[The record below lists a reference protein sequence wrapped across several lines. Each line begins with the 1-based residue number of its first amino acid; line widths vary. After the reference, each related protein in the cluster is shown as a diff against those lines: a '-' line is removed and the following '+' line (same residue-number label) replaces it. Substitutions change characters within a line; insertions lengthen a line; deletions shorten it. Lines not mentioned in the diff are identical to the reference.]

1 MADNIQEAI
10 LTAVDYLVS
19 NRIDKIDRDKTIVA
33 TIVSCSNALTQ
44 EYKVSYNNGFLTA
57 YAQEDASYNP
67 NQEVYVLVP
76 SGDFSK
82 KKMIIGVAS
91 QLAGDDNVTFV
102 SSLMNDYNMIGR
114 NVISDPNNI
123 TPASLHS
130 YLKEEYILLY
140 DRDAEDDS
148 NFLRIDEDE
157 FNNYIKSAEALL
169 VEASFQ
175 TRLPRAHRVNKQGVY
190 GLQFVLAFSNKDQPD
205 QINYYSYVLD
215 TNSMTGNPL
224 LYNTYTEQYAI
235 FPIDTENF
243 LYVDSILFYEE
254 DFVEE
259 SDTIQADLWG
269 PDIFVKDLE
278 IYCLREISATN
289 GDYVLRIG
297 TPEGATFQT
306 INSNEILPV
315 VAKTTYK
322 VNTDIS
328 DSTTFYWFAKDDRV
342 DSSSE
347 HYQMYGGSGWR
358 YLRDKGNN
366 YQIELSGSENRAY
379 ENVYLLTAVYKESVV
394 LKEEFTMYNEAS
406 EREITI
412 TSDLGLKFA
421 FDRGKPVLTCLVNGK
436 SQDFEEGKED
446 EWFSFSWSKLDEYGN
461 VTPINK
467 TYEQLQEEYDEGFAN
482 QIGYSALAAIK
493 NQMLAME
500 GVEFDRNVLKY
511 PIKQIDAR
519 AIFSCS
525 VYMRER
531 ADAEDYFIGSATITL
546 QNETS
551 AQPSDYYILI
561 ENGDQVFQYSESG
574 VSPASDRYTDP
585 LEVLPLEC
593 HFYDPAG
600 LEVNNVTYSVQW
612 KVPLTDSLLVV
623 PAEGMVINPATD
635 LLEIYTERIFPTAIK
650 DSYDYQALNNQ
661 ITCIVTYNGQ
671 EWSYETDFLFTK
683 VGENGTNGT
692 DVVCKISPVNPPD
705 DSLLAI
711 NLVNGADPVW
721 NTGAGIGTDALEF
734 EAYNRS
740 ELLNLTSVS
749 WTMSGG
755 NAHARNMSVEAGS
768 TYDQAIISWGNLD
781 GDNLNQI
788 VRGYTSFEGQAYYAF
803 YPVPV
808 INYHSATGYGI
819 KLDKTKTLK
828 SITYN
833 ADGRNPLYNKNQGI
847 FFTITSNSPKYA
859 VYEAIGGAEDN
870 SNTAALNV
878 HLEKDTR
885 DIAKSVGSYPGTD
898 GVYCCYITPDDVYDG
913 AYCNNMIKVSL
924 YTSDVTAS
932 TGGNPEAEIY
942 IPIYMSLNTFGLA
955 SLNAWDG
962 NHVEINEDE
971 NYILAPQI
979 GAGIKDDN
987 NRFTGVV
994 MGKAQTYDQ
1003 KDVSVG
1009 LLGYSEGKQS
1019 IWLDSQTGKA
1029 VFGLPED
1036 QASANNQYT
1045 EGRIELVPGGESK
1058 IGMWRIGSRALYN
1071 MTVPDEEEDVYIGVE
1086 PDRAYRDYRVKGA
1099 QMSVPPT
1106 AQGLILNANPAY
1118 ISVKGKPLTSENSQI
1133 DWDGANTV
1141 IKEGDSLEIELD
1153 PSKDSAFSIYRHT
1166 TYEGS
1171 VNTGDWRRYPVVG
1184 INSNG
1189 QFYTNAVENGE
1200 SQMGIGYIGAFGK
1213 SAADQ
1218 AFVGGQFAYDSNNI
1232 FKFFIDYSTASSSSG
1247 QVYISAGTTTRNE
1260 YQRPIS
1266 IHGSTIALYGEDTTS
1281 TAKITDHKITIDN
1294 RLIYMGHPDN
1304 YIQIPS
1310 TSGRSNGFKVA
1321 TDAIVTID
1329 FNGSSSTIN
1338 NKNTL
1343 TLNSKRLVETLN
1355 AGTDTAIALQQ
1366 TIKGSI
1372 STTGFYNLTM
1382 QSNDAYGTSFRIGA
1396 GTSRQARMG
1405 GSNSYVETNQT
1416 TMSNLVSRNG
1426 WNIQDTNGGI
1436 YINSTGPEINMSANG
1451 VEIVMTSGTS
1461 GDFHIRS
1468 THGQVYST
1476 SNMGNNRQG
1485 VVITPA
1491 LSSGQGF
1498 FTGNLECGGNIEC
1511 SGTIRADVNV
1521 GCTDLWCKG
1530 VFANTLQ
1537 LGGKMIDEA
1546 WLNSVQNAH
1555 DQYWNHKHTF
1565 SVTGTAA
1572 AQSVSYSGTAVVPNG
1587 TRVGTYTLASGNSGV
1602 IYAGSNASGD
1612 ISIVFGDSGISVP
1625 YSGTVTAAAQTVTLS
1640 GTSSGPTT
1648 TATNS
1653 SGPIQ

>member
-19 NRIDKIDRDKTIVA
+19 NRIEKIDRDKTIVA
-33 TIVSCSNALTQ
+33 TIVSCNNALTQ

-67 NQEVYVLVP
+67 NQQVYVLVP

-82 KKMIIGVAS
+82 KKMIIGAAS
-91 QLAGDDNVTFV
+91 QLSTDDNVTFV
-102 SSLMNDYNMIGR
+102 SSLLNDYNMIGQ
-114 NVISDPNNI
+114 NVISDPNDI
-123 TPASLHS
+123 TPAGLHS

-148 NFLRIDEDE
+148 NFLRIDGDE

-169 VEASFQ
+169 IEASFQ
-175 TRLPRAHRVNKQGVY
+175 TRLPRAHRVNKQGTY
-190 GLQFVLAFSNKDQPD
+190 GLEFVLAFSNKDQPD

-224 LYNTYTEQYAI
+224 LYNTYTDQYAI
-235 FPIDTENF
+235 FPIDTKNF
-243 LYVDSILFYEE
+243 LYVDSILFYEQ
-254 DFVEE
+254 DFVNE
-259 SDTIQADLWG
+259 SNTIQADLWG
-269 PDIFVKDLE
+269 PDIFVKELE
-278 IYCLREISATN
+278 IYGLREISATN
-289 GDYVLRIG
+289 GDYVLRIS
-297 TPEGATFQT
+297 TPEGATFHT
-306 INSNEILPV
+306 INSTEVLPV
-315 VAKTTYK
+315 VASVKHK
-322 VNTDIS
+322 VNSDIS

-347 HYQMYGGSGWR
+347 DYQMYGGSGWR

-366 YQIELSGSENRAY
+366 YSIELNGSENRAY
-379 ENVYLLTAVYKESVV
+379 ENTYLLTAVYKESVV

-421 FDRGKPVLTCLVNGK
+421 FDRGKPVLTCLINGN
-436 SQDFEEGKED
+436 SSNFEEGKED
-446 EWFSFSWSKLDEYGN
+446 EWFTFCWSKLDEYGN
-461 VTPINK
+461 VTPFSK
-467 TYEQLQEEYDEGFAN
+467 TYEELEQEYEEGYAN

-546 QNETS
+546 QNEST
-551 AQPSDYYILI
+551 AQPADYYILV

-585 LEVLPLEC
+585 LEILPLEC

-600 LEVNNVTYSVQW
+600 LEVNNVTYSVKW

-623 PAEGMVINPATD
+623 PAEGMTINPATD
-635 LLEIYTERIFPTAIK
+635 LIEIYTEKVFPLAIK

-661 ITCIVTYNGQ
+661 ITCIVTYNDQ
-671 EWSYETDFLFTK
+671 EWTKDTDFLFTK

-692 DVVCKISPVNPPD
+692 DVVCKISPVAESP
-705 DSLLAI
+705 SGGLLAI
-711 NLVNGADPVW
+711 ELIDGAEPSWNNGR
-721 NTGAGIGTDALEF
+721 GIGTDALEF

-740 ELLNLTSVS
+740 ELLNLTAVQ

-755 NAHARNMSVEAGS
+755 NAHCRNMSVESGS
-768 TYDQAIISWGNLD
+768 TYDQAIVSWGNLD

-788 VRGYTSFEGQAYYAF
+788 VRGYTTFEGQAYYAF

-808 INYHSATGYGI
+808 IDYSAATTYSV
-819 KLDKTKTLK
+819 KLDKVKTLK

-847 FFTITSNSPKYA
+847 FFTIDSNIDKYA
-859 VYEAIGGAEDN
+859 IYEAIGGANDD
-870 SNTAALNV
+870 SSTAALNV

-885 DIAKSVGSYPGTD
+885 DIAKSVGAYPD
-898 GVYCCYITPDDVYDG
+898 ANGVYSCYITPDDVYDG
-913 AYCNNMIKVSL
+913 AWCNNIIKVSL
-924 YTSDVTAS
+924 YTTDSVAQG
-932 TGGNPEAEIY
+932 GGNPEVVIY
-942 IPIYMSLNTFGLA
+942 VPIYMSLNTFGLA

-979 GAGIKDDN
+979 GAGEKDKN

-1003 KDVSVG
+1003 KDASIG

-1019 IWLDSQTGKA
+1019 IWLDAKTGKA

-1036 QASANNQYT
+1036 QASANNEYT

-1071 MTVPDEEEDVYIGVE
+1071 MTIPDEEEDVYIGVE
-1086 PDRAYRDYRVKGA
+1086 PDRPYSDYRVKGA
-1099 QMSVPPT
+1099 QMSVPPK

-1118 ISVKGKPLTSENSQI
+1118 ISVKGKPLRSDNSQI

-1141 IKEGDSLEIELD
+1141 VKEGDSLEIELD

-1166 TYEGS
+1166 TYEGQTD
-1171 VNTGDWRRYPVVG
+1171 TGEWRRYPVVG
-1184 INSNG
+1184 INSSG

-1200 SQMGIGYIGAFGK
+1200 SQMGIGYIGAFGMA
-1213 SAADQ
+1213 AADQ
-1218 AFVGGQFAYDSNNI
+1218 AYVGGQFAYDGNNI
-1232 FKFFIDYSTASSSSG
+1232 FKFFIDEATASSSSG

-1281 TAKITDHKITIDN
+1281 TSKTTDHKITIDN
-1294 RLIYMGHPDN
+1294 DLIYLGHPDN

-1310 TSGRSNGFKVA
+1310 KAGRSNGFKIA
-1321 TDAIVTID
+1321 TGAVVTMD
-1329 FNGSSSTIN
+1329 FNGSSTTIN
-1338 NKNTL
+1338 NENTF
-1343 TLNSKRLVETLN
+1343 TLNSKRLVETIN
-1355 AGTDTAIALQQ
+1355 TGSDSAAAITQTVRGT
-1366 TIKGSI
+1366 I
-1372 STTGFYNLTM
+1372 STTGFRSLTM
-1382 QSNDAYGTSFRIGA
+1382 TSNDTYGMGLRIQPSQAYL
-1396 GTSRQARMG
+1396 G
-1405 GSNSYVETNQT
+1405 GSNSSLTINQT
-1416 TMSNLVSRNG
+1416 TACVLTSNNG
-1426 WNIQDTNGGI
+1426 INLIDRNGGI
-1436 YINSTGPEINMSANG
+1436 NLNSTGPEINLSTNG
-1451 VEIVMTSGTS
+1451 ATLSLVSGTS
-1461 GDFHIRS
+1461 GDFYLRS
-1468 THGQVYST
+1468 THGQVFT
-1476 SNMGNNRQG
+1476 DSNG
-1485 VVITPA
+1485 VQITPKLA
-1491 LSSGQGF
+1491 VGSGGMSVI
-1498 FTGNLECGGNIEC
+1498 GDLNCE
-1511 SGTIRADVNV
+1511 GTIRATANM
-1521 GCTDLWCKG
+1521 GCTDLWCSG
-1530 VFANTLQ
+1530 IYGNTLQ
-1537 LGGKMIDEA
+1537 LGGKMIDGA
-1546 WLNSVQNAH
+1546 WLNAIQSFYDKVNGGFDALKNA
-1555 DQYWNHKHTF
+1555 YNRHTHSF

-1572 AQSVSYSGTAVVPNG
+1572 AQTVTGTGTVPAGTVVAAAYYSQDDTGSGGFANVGSGGSVS
-1587 TRVGTYTLASGNSGV
+1587 
-1602 IYAGSNASGD
+1602 GSFSSVRGL
-1612 ISIVFGDSGISVP
+1612 SGIQASV
-1625 YSGTVTAAAQTVTLS
+1625 TVTAPAQQVTLS
-1640 GTSSGPTT
+1640 GTSSGPSP
-1648 TATNS
+1648 TA
-1653 SGPIQ
+1653 